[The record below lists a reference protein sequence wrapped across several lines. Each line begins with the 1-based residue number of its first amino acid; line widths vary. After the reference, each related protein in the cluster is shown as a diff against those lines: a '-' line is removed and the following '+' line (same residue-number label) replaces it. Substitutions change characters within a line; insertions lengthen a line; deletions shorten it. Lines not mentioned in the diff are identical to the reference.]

1 MTSSL
6 TDSLTSSMT
15 DRRTDTDA
23 RQIEF
28 PADRRT
34 VFVSTQPGTIA
45 VTGRTLSL
53 RHIAAAIAYSPGL
66 AHSPSSSHGPNL
78 SRRAGFHRSGTTKL
92 ART

>member
-1 MTSSL
+1 MTA
-6 TDSLTSSMT
+6 
-15 DRRTDTDA
+15 RRFD
-23 RQIEF
+23 F

-53 RHIAAAIAYSPGL
+53 RHVTAAIAHSPSPS
-66 AHSPSSSHGPNL
+66 HSPSSSHNPGSSHGPG
-78 SRRAGFHRSGTTKL
+78 SVTVRRPGSYRAGSATL